1 MAKNNPA
8 NSETGA
14 LKLLGAAHA
23 KLVFGRRVQV
33 LAAHLGPL
41 LPPQGRIL
49 DVGCGDGSLDR
60 LIMDQHPVQIEGL
73 DVLRR
78 PHTHIPVTL
87 FDGTHMP
94 YADNSVD
101 AVLFVDVLHHT
112 PDPMQLLREAQ
123 RVARRC
129 VVIKDHCADGWLAV
143 PTLRF
148 MDWVGNAPHGVVLP
162 YHYWTEQRWREAF
175 ASLSL
180 SLEHWQPRLGLYPP
194 PAAWL
199 FERQLHFVARL
210 AVV

>member
-1 MAKNNPA
+1 MAKNNLPL
-8 NSETGA
+8 TDPGP

-23 KLVFGRRVQV
+23 KLVFGRRVHA
-33 LAAHLGPL
+33 LAEHLGPL
-41 LPPQGRIL
+41 LPAHGDVL
-49 DVGCGDGSLDR
+49 DVGCGDGLLDR
-60 LIMDQHPVQIEGL
+60 LMMEQQVVNITGL

-87 FDGTHMP
+87 FDGSHMP
-94 YADNSVD
+94 YADKSVD

-112 PDPMQLLREAQ
+112 SDPMQLLREAR

-162 YHYWTEQRWREAF
+162 YNYWSEQAWRKAF
-175 ASLSL
+175 VD
-180 SLEHWQPRLGLYPP
+180 LELFVGHWQQRLGLYPP

-199 FERQLHFVARL
+199 FERRLHFVARL
-210 AVV
+210 DCQ